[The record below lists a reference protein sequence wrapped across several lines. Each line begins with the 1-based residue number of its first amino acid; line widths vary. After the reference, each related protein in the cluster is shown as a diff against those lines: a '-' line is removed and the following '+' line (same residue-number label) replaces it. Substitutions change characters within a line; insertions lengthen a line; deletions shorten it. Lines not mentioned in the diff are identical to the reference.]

1 MTRPI
6 LIAFAV
12 VIAVFGLGLALR
24 NFLFSDPSA
33 QPTLTSVAA
42 KSGSDAPRAATA
54 QLTVRRVEGHV
65 ERRGPDG
72 EQWQPLAPNTSV
84 SEQDSVRTDDG
95 ASAVLAGDNGLEI
108 SLAEQSELAM
118 LALKVDQAK
127 VVVQRGRL
135 SAATGKSG
143 AKLTVGARDNDA
155 WVEAKQSAFAVL
167 RDGDGQLAVAVTE
180 GDVAVTAQQTSVRVN
195 AGEQSI
201 VPRNQPPAKPT
212 RIPSSLF
219 LKVARSGPSRV
230 NQRSTELAGV
240 TTPGAA
246 VFVNG
251 VPAKTDA
258 TGAFTAKVS
267 LQEGRNQLHVAVRDA
282 LGRSKNEQLADVTV
296 DTQPPKLKGKTVW

>member
-12 VIAVFGLGLALR
+12 VIAVFGAGLVLR
-24 NFLFSDPSA
+24 NFMFSEASPA
-33 QPTLTSVAA
+33 MTSVAA
-42 KSGSDAPRAATA
+42 KGGSEAPRPAA
-54 QLTVRRVEGHV
+54 QLTVRHVAGHV
-65 ERRGPDG
+65 ERRGRDG

-84 SEQDSVRTDDG
+84 SEQDSVRTNEG
-95 ASAVLAGDNGLEI
+95 ATAVLAGDNGLEI

-118 LALKVDQAK
+118 LALRADQAK
-127 VVVQRGRL
+127 VVVQRGQLSADTGKGGARL
-135 SAATGKSG
+135 S
-143 AKLTVGARDNDA
+143 VGARDNDA
-155 WVEAKQSAFAVL
+155 WVEAKQGAFAVL
-167 RDGDGQLAVAVTE
+167 RDGEGQLAVAVTK
-180 GDVAVTAQQTSVRVN
+180 GDVAVTAQQTSVQVN

-212 RIPSSLF
+212 RIPTSLF
-219 LKVARSGPSRV
+219 LKVARAGPSRV

-240 TTPGAA
+240 TSPGAA

-258 TGAFTAKVS
+258 SGAFTAKVS
-267 LQEGRNQLHVAVRDA
+267 LQEGRNQLQVSVRDA
-282 LGRSKNEQLADVTV
+282 LGRSRKEQLADVTV